1 MGVGQRRD
9 GAIAVIVAVLMT
21 MLLGFLALVA
31 DIMVVATAHHQL
43 SIAADAGA
51 LAGADAL
58 ADDRRLA
65 PVVNLDP
72 IFATAR
78 SRARKIATLNEVLGD
93 APVVQTN
100 TINSEGG
107 DIVLGYFADSRDP
120 ASPFLTDATYRSRYN
135 SVRVRGARTDD
146 RGGPVPPFFSRI
158 WGRDGSRVSASATA
172 TALNYEVAGF
182 KITPNKN
189 ADLLPII
196 LDYQTY
202 EDMIDPSVSTTDQYR
217 YDPAS
222 KQVWSGPDGVEESK
236 LYPVKNGYPGNW
248 GTVKIGVS
256 NNSTSTLGAQIRY
269 GVTPQQL
276 GNYPGGRLELDRV
289 DSRGV
294 SYTMLGGNPGIS
306 SGIKDDLE
314 AIIGLPRTIPL
325 YDPDGSGGNGNNAKY
340 KIVGFAPVRVLSVS
354 FKGNPKYVIVQPSL
368 TRDPSAIPGEIR
380 EDWSAGGL
388 VRVHLSR

>member
-1 MGVGQRRD
+1 MRHMRWRDGRAGIGQRRD

-21 MLLGFLALVA
+21 MLLGFVALVA

-43 SIAADAGA
+43 SIGADAGA
-51 LAGADAL
+51 LSGADAL

-78 SRARKIATLNEVLGD
+78 SRAQKIATLNEVLGD

-100 TINSEGG
+100 TINSKGG
-107 DIVLGYFADSRDP
+107 DIVLGYFVDSRDP

-135 SVRVRGARTDD
+135 SVQVRGARTDD

-158 WGRDGSRVSASATA
+158 WGRDGSRVSVAATA
-172 TALNYEVAGF
+172 TALNYSIAGF

-202 EDMIDPSVSTTDQYR
+202 EDMIDPAVSTTDQYR

-222 KQVWSGPDGVEESK
+222 KQVWSGPDGVEESL

-276 GNYPGGRLELDRV
+276 GMYPGGRLELDRV
-289 DSRGV
+289 DSRGAP
-294 SYTMLGGNPGIS
+294 YTMLGGNPGIS
-306 SGIKDDLE
+306 SGIK
-314 AIIGLPRTIPL
+314 GR
-325 YDPDGSGGNGNNAKY
+325 S
-340 KIVGFAPVRVLSVS
+340 
-354 FKGNPKYVIVQPSL
+354 
-368 TRDPSAIPGEIR
+368 
-380 EDWSAGGL
+380 
-388 VRVHLSR
+388 